1 MQVTETELKIVGSY
15 SEVGL
20 FSSKHVF
27 RNNLSTE
34 AASFNLLNN
43 VLEAL
48 NNKSMVGGI
57 FCDLS
62 KAFDCVN
69 HTVLL
74 SKLKFYG
81 ITGRA
86 FKLLSCTL
94 VTGIKEC
101 F

>member
-1 MQVTETELKIVGSY
+1 M
-15 SEVGL
+15 
-20 FSSKHVF
+20 
-27 RNNLSTE
+27 
-34 AASFNLLNN
+34 
-43 VLEAL
+43 LEAL

-57 FCDLS
+57 FYDLS

-86 FKLLSCTL
+86 FKLLSSYLGDRYQRVFLKNTDL
-94 VTGIKEC
+94 GNC
-101 F
+101 FSDWKKVKLGVPQG